1 MGTTEADAK
10 EELEA
15 YCRIVLPTVE
25 KLHAWYIEQ
34 GYNFDDKA

>member
-1 MGTTEADAK
+1 MGTTEAEA
-10 EELEA
+10 EPELEA

-25 KLHAWYIEQ
+25 ALYKWYVDS